1 MGTPRTFAHLG
12 PPDPR
17 SPTTLRRL
25 LDRRRRAI
33 RSLGLI
39 PPRDL
44 ARGSPETLA
53 RRIARL
59 DRWLG
64 RELDLAGGK
73 RFSPPEDDDS
83 EDGPDPAPR
92 FRSR

>member
-1 MGTPRTFAHLG
+1 MGRTRTFEPLV

-17 SPTTLRRL
+17 TPATLRRL

-33 RSLGLI
+33 RSLGLT
-39 PPRDL
+39 PPHDL
-44 ARGSPETLA
+44 AQGPTETLA

-73 RFSPPEDDDS
+73 RSSAPEE
-83 EDGPDPAPR
+83 EDGEEVADPAPR

>member
-1 MGTPRTFAHLG
+1 MGRSRTFEHV

-17 SPTTLRRL
+17 TPATLRRL
-25 LDRRRRAI
+25 LDGRRRAI
-33 RSLGLI
+33 RSLGLT

-44 ARGSPETLA
+44 ERGPAETLA

-73 RFSPPEDDDS
+73 RFSAPEE
-83 EDGPDPAPR
+83 EDGEERLDPEPR
-92 FRSR
+92 YRSR

>member
-1 MGTPRTFAHLG
+1 
-12 PPDPR
+12 
-17 SPTTLRRL
+17 LRRL

-33 RSLGLI
+33 RSLGLT

-44 ARGSPETLA
+44 AQGTPETLA

-73 RFSPPEDDDS
+73 RFSAPED
-83 EDGPDPAPR
+83 EDGEEGLDPAPR
-92 FRSR
+92 YRSR